1 MRAFELRREIWIP
14 QPPDSVFD
22 FFSRAEN
29 LERITPP
36 WLRFRIL
43 TPSPI
48 AMRRGALIEYAL
60 RLHGLPIRWQTR
72 IEEWDPPLGFV
83 DVQVKGPYLLWRHT
97 HRFVPANNGT
107 TVIDRVEYALPF
119 GFVGGVVHR
128 LQVRRDLERIFDY
141 RERQTRSTLG

>member
-1 MRAFELRREIWIP
+1 MRAFEIRREIWIP
-14 QPPDSVFD
+14 QPVDAVFE
-22 FFSRAEN
+22 FFSRAQN

-48 AMRRGALIEYAL
+48 AMRRGAIIEYAL

-72 IEEWDPPLGFV
+72 IEEWDPPVGFV

-119 GFVGGVVHR
+119 GIVGGVVHH

-141 RERQTRSTLG
+141 RERQTRSILG